1 MLSRTVILPAADA
14 RWEVWRCGNASG
26 SVWQGSAE
34 NLSAGANG
42 SRSMVVA
49 LPARSC
55 RTFAFSAPTADPQ
68 LLRKLAFAQV
78 EKRGLTAAGLEQT
91 AFNCHVLGQRDGQSL
106 VSVDVLT
113 TEAAGTLN
121 GSVAGALVASSRL
134 FPIPEGKLVVL
145 QEQGRLVLCA
155 GTGGRLLHSQIVS
168 ATGDLNGHAAPE
180 IRIASLA
187 LQQQGIVS
195 EITGLELWG
204 DFSPADAQQLGE
216 QLGLPVEAKA
226 RPTPHS
232 SNLRRDASAHLLP
245 PAARQALRRRRLLG
259 LRWVA
264 VAALV
269 LPVVLWVLGE
279 RKKLHALE
287 AEAARIEST
296 LNINQS
302 TGGSAEQ
309 DRLRAEHAVVTAA
322 QARWAALRMALEP
335 RRYPVAHLDALSRC
349 LGVADVVLTRFESKL
364 ADASVA
370 GTARSAMD
378 AYNYFNAVSK
388 DAALGVYAWTM
399 LPPIIAANGS
409 ATFEMKGKMR

>member
-1 MLSRTVILPAADA
+1 
-14 RWEVWRCGNASG
+14 
-26 SVWQGSAE
+26 
-34 NLSAGANG
+34 
-42 SRSMVVA
+42 
-49 LPARSC
+49 
-55 RTFAFSAPTADPQ
+55 
-68 LLRKLAFAQV
+68 
-78 EKRGLTAAGLEQT
+78 
-91 AFNCHVLGQRDGQSL
+91 
-106 VSVDVLT
+106 
-113 TEAAGTLN
+113 
-121 GSVAGALVASSRL
+121 
-134 FPIPEGKLVVL
+134 
-145 QEQGRLVLCA
+145 
-155 GTGGRLLHSQIVS
+155 
-168 ATGDLNGHAAPE
+168 
-180 IRIASLA
+180 
-187 LQQQGIVS
+187 
-195 EITGLELWG
+195 
-204 DFSPADAQQLGE
+204 
-216 QLGLPVEAKA
+216 
-226 RPTPHS
+226 
-232 SNLRRDASAHLLP
+232 
-245 PAARQALRRRRLLG
+245 
-259 LRWVA
+259 
-264 VAALV
+264 
-269 LPVVLWVLGE
+269 LWVLGE